1 MYAIKM
7 RSDKELETTV
17 HCTIYQGEKNSD
29 ALVFLVPRE
38 YNGYNIAE
46 CTMLLRYI
54 LPDGTGRSEKLDM
67 YPLPYNDDYY
77 KFQLSVDSRFTECPG
92 DIELWLSALNFTDEI
107 ILKSGTTE
115 VSVTGSKNIVNY
127 LPPED
132 LDQLDRMAAQI
143 DRLEKNKADNLLYDS
158 EQMALQLTSNGD
170 LIGDPV
176 CIGEAVEG
184 AIDKVIDDVV
194 DEAVDKAVQDEV
206 IYFDDAEKTE
216 EDDEVIYF

>member
-7 RSDKELETTV
+7 GSDKSLETTV

-29 ALVFLVPRE
+29 TLVFLIPKT
-38 YNGYNIAE
+38 YGGYNIAE
-46 CTMLLRYI
+46 CTMLLRYV
-54 LPDGTGRSEKLDM
+54 LPDGTGRSENLDM
-67 YPLPYNDDYY
+67 YPLPYNQDYY
-77 KFQLSVDSRFTECPG
+77 RYQLSVDSRFTECPG
-92 DIELWLSALNFTDEI
+92 DIELWLSALNFSDEV
-107 ILKSGTTE
+107 ILKTGTAE
-115 VSVTGSKNIVNY
+115 VTVTGSKNIVDY

-143 DRLEKNKADNLLYDS
+143 ESLEKRKADNLTYDS
-158 EQMALQLTSNGD
+158 EQMALQLSSNGN

-176 CIGEAVEG
+176 CIGDAVEG

-194 DEAVDKAVQDEV
+194 DEAVDKAVQDDV
-206 IYFDDAEKTE
+206 IYFDDTGKTE